1 MTFQKKSFTDKKQAK
16 VIAVI
21 GLLTLVP
28 LGGCSFSLD
37 RMFNEIS
44 SWFKA
49 DRPNQV
55 QTANVAPESSRAEPQ
70 VTAYCHR
77 EGQHLMLSA
86 AMCYQMGGTMV
97 VGALPG
103 KTEPKPKAAPR
114 GDVGENNLSANNP
127 TASNKMKSN
136 QQVAKSTAKHRK
148 YSPASALPEEKI
160 DLNKPVTAAGKK
172 LLPLTQ
178 PTSAPAR
185 QKIPQLKKPQLD
197 KQSAAP
203 PVLSPATAKA
213 DSGGL
218 VSRRT
223 QSEKLLKRA
232 EDLGAPVKAERKSAA
247 PALPKLQMHTQARQK
262 TAGKSVDL
270 TVPPSARA
278 AQQVQKTAS
287 VRANTA
293 LRPEETIS
301 DLAPSVDRPPLARRP
316 GTRLVSKEGAKSS
329 FKLDQDTQEN
339 DQFAFSHLP
348 DADNAEPFGKKAILP
363 SISELPENDVISQ
376 QPPVKTAQIDPSLQA
391 GTGQPKSGPISLT
404 GGVIAQQTP
413 SESKPVDQVETAPRQ
428 RPKLTRKLSRGAGI
442 AAGPQPFMGVDPITG
457 QSMSES
463 PMF

>member
-1 MTFQKKSFTDKKQAK
+1 MTFQKQSLIDKKQAK

-37 RMFNEIS
+37 RMFNEIAG
-44 SWFKA
+44 WFKA
-49 DRPNQV
+49 DRPNRV

-114 GDVGENNLSANNP
+114 GSVGENNLSANKSDVQK
-127 TASNKMKSN
+127 TAKTTQK
-136 QQVAKSTAKHRK
+136 VAKTTGQQRE

-160 DLNKPVTAAGKK
+160 DLNKPVTAAGKTV
-172 LLPLTQ
+172 LPLTQ
-178 PTSAPAR
+178 PTSAPSQ
-185 QKIPQLKKPQLD
+185 QKMPKLTKPKLE
-197 KQSAAP
+197 KQSALKP
-203 PVLSPATAKA
+203 SA
-213 DSGGL
+213 DRAGL
-218 VSRRT
+218 VSSRS
-223 QSEKLLKRA
+223 QSEQLLKRA
-232 EDLGAPVKAERKSAA
+232 ENLGTSAKTASKPAA
-247 PALPKLQMHTQARQK
+247 PALPKLQMHTQTRQK
-262 TAGKSVDL
+262 TAANAVDL

-278 AQQVQKTAS
+278 AKQVQQTAS
-287 VRANTA
+287 VRAQTA

-301 DLAPSVDRPPLARRP
+301 DLAPSVDRPPLTRRP
-316 GTRLVSKEGAKSS
+316 GTKLVSKAGAKSN
-329 FKLDQDTQEN
+329 FKLDQAASEN

-348 DADNAEPFGKKAILP
+348 DADNSEPFGKKAILP
-363 SISELPENDVISQ
+363 SISELPENDVTSP
-376 QPPVKTAQIDPSLQA
+376 QPDVKTAQIDPSLQETA
-391 GTGQPKSGPISLT
+391 GQSQAGPVSLT
-404 GGVIAQQTP
+404 AGVIAP
-413 SESKPVDQVETAPRQ
+413 ENKSLAAPKQ